1 MKNVVKLNDYVEN
14 LKLVLSSPRQ
24 RRPGT
29 ITSYVQTAKTFL
41 AWLDGDVIP
50 PANYDGAMEKVN
62 VVFRRYFLWR
72 REKKISERTLMKEF
86 SHLQKLALA
95 NNWPWPFT
103 DNDKPVS
110 EEEPYAPALLP
121 DQIEQMIRSYDVLT
135 RAERFYLALSTTW
148 GCRREDMAE
157 ISHKDYNET
166 EIGIMI
172 AKRRKKIKHLVPEE
186 IRPVLGN
193 FKAQR
198 RTPTSL
204 SIMFT
209 RIVKKAGLKTLKH
222 YGWHSIRRTVDTV
235 LQWNYGQEKIPQPA
249 LADYMGWS
257 RTARSQQASGSSMLG
272 HYYHPEILPGD
283 VYGMERLIH
292 KINPF
297 LPLWLEILSRE
308 PQTEEAAIS
317 SI

>member
-1 MKNVVKLNDYVEN
+1 MNDYIEN
-14 LKLVLSSPRQ
+14 LKLILSSPRQ

-50 PANYDGAMEKVN
+50 SKSYDGAMEKVN

-86 SHLQKLALA
+86 THLQKLADA
-95 NNWPWPFT
+95 NSWPWPFT
-103 DNDKPVS
+103 KNDKPVS
-110 EEEPYAPALLP
+110 EEEAYAPALLP
-121 DQIEQMIRSYDVLT
+121 DQIEQMIRSFDVLT
-135 RAERFYLALSTTW
+135 RAERFYLAISTTW

-157 ISHKDYNET
+157 ISYKDYNET
-166 EIGIMI
+166 EIGIMV
-172 AKRRKKIKHLVPEE
+172 AKRRKKIKHLIPEE

-193 FKAQR
+193 FKAPR

-209 RIVKKAGLKTLKH
+209 RIVMKSGLKTLKG

-257 RTARSQQASGSSMLG
+257 RSARSAQTSGSSMLG

-297 LPLWLEILSRE
+297 IPVWKEMAERE
-308 PQTEEAAIS
+308 LQTAESATNVN
-317 SI
+317 